1 MNEKNVTLEKKFQK
15 FIKQVEDEKI
25 YIELEKK
32 KLEEEKGKMKK
43 IGIEE
48 NDIIYLNIGGKKINC
63 KRSTLCQF
71 KGTFLEA
78 MFSGRWEDKMEKDKE
93 GNIFLDFNPYLFQ
106 KIIDFLRAKRIEEK
120 SDKPIPIPNI
130 NKDQKKEFYNLV
142 NYLGLENIM
151 KKDKFSKKLIYNN
164 ISLNADCTIATH
176 NYNSGHGFVFGK
188 KTYISGVVNFSLKI
202 EYLQNNNWMFLGI
215 ISLVTL
221 NQNSYNQK
229 TSFGWSRSNLVYID
243 GQDGYV
249 DYIDF
254 ISGDLVN
261 LILDC
266 DNKKLSLKLL
276 RINKEYFLT
285 LPYSGPWRLHI
296 NLYGS
301 NDSIRII
308 EVT

>member
-1 MNEKNVTLEKKFQK
+1 
-15 FIKQVEDEKI
+15 
-25 YIELEKK
+25 
-32 KLEEEKGKMKK
+32 MKK
-43 IGIEE
+43 
-48 NDIIYLNIGGKKINC
+48 NSN
-63 KRSTLCQF
+63 
-71 KGTFLEA
+71 
-78 MFSGRWEDKMEKDKE
+78 
-93 GNIFLDFNPYLFQ
+93 
-106 KIIDFLRAKRIEEK
+106 
-120 SDKPIPIPNI
+120 
-130 NKDQKKEFYNLV
+130 
-142 NYLGLENIM
+142 
-151 KKDKFSKKLIYNN
+151 KFSKKLIYNN

-176 NYNSGHGFVFGK
+176 NYNPSHGFVFGK

-202 EYLQNNNWMFLGI
+202 ECMQNNNWMFLGI

-221 NQNSYNQK
+221 NQNSFNEK
-229 TSFGWSRSNLVYID
+229 TSFGWAGSNQVYID
-243 GQDGYV
+243 GKNNQGYDGY
-249 DYIDF
+249 IGDF

-296 NLYGS
+296 NLYDS